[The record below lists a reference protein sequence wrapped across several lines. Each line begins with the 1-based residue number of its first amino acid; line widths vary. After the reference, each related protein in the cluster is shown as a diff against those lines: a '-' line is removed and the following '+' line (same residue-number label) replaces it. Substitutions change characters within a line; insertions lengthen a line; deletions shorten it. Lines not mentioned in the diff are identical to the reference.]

1 MKTFYRSILASAS
14 LAVCISVSAEDF
26 TLQKGEN
33 VFSPKDRIVNAT
45 YVAQKDGKVL
55 VQCTEVFGVTCDG
68 KEYDMEYTPASA
80 HGAYRYEVTTK
91 KGDVVL
97 VHTDFLWG
105 IPTKIYVEEAETG
118 LMGGD
123 AVFPLVVENSAP
135 TIGTEFTWSRAG
147 QLTFNFNKA
156 VTAKSVKFVANGVSY
171 NVDEVNLG
179 ANVGMN
185 IKNAI
190 ESATAD
196 GNLKKGD
203 KFKIRMEGVYE
214 IANPKNLYGG
224 NGIFEAEYIAPAVQ
238 GVLVDAQINGEQ
250 IVPNVASYT
259 LLSYYDAEG
268 EDGVIT
274 FEFDRKVKSVNNA
287 YLTMGNLDLSDAG
300 QYYREE
306 IKPVIDG
313 NKVTI
318 DLRGKLR
325 SMARMFPTYDP
336 ETAESSEMH
345 YFDAEHISLQLV
357 HVLDETGE
365 PFASPGSGSIGSY
378 AYVFNYKEI
387 QDNIV
392 MDGDN
397 CRENDIVENGQNIT
411 LWIDQK
417 LKEIEGVKV
426 TYYVIDE
433 SVEPD
438 ENGIPYYVVR
448 TIDVPAEAITE
459 LPDPDG
465 CVLSFNLPQMDGAA
479 NGQRVIATLSVKTM
493 NGMPHDLS
501 IKFWY
506 GELPTGISAAETSVE
521 TIGNGI
527 YDLSGRKVSVKAPG
541 MYIINGKKYIKK

>member
-1 MKTFYRSILASAS
+1 MKTLYRSIMAAAS
-14 LAVCISVSAEDF
+14 LAVCVSVNATDF
-26 TLQKGEN
+26 TLEKGRNELKP
-33 VFSPKDRIVNAT
+33 SDRIVNAT
-45 YVAQKDGKVL
+45 YTSGVNGKVL
-55 VQCTEVFGVTCDG
+55 IQATEVFNVTCNG
-68 KEYDMEYTPASA
+68 KTYDLQYTPASS
-80 HGAYRYEVTTK
+80 HGAYRYEVDVE
-91 KGDVVL
+91 KGQEVNVR
-97 VHTDFLWG
+97 TSFLWG
-105 IPTKIYVEEAETG
+105 IPTVIYVTEVAGG
-118 LMGGD
+118 LDG
-123 AVFPLVVENSAP
+123 AVMIPIEVENASP
-135 TIGTEFTWSRAG
+135 TIGEDFTWLRGG
-147 QLTFNFNKA
+147 QLTINFNKA
-156 VTAKSVKFVANGVSY
+156 VTLKSVKLVANGVGY
-171 NVDEVNLG
+171 DVDEVNLG
-179 ANVGMN
+179 VNVGMN

-190 ESATAD
+190 EQATQD

-203 KFKIRMEGVYE
+203 KFKIRMEGLCD
-214 IANPKNLYGG
+214 ATNAKNLYNGT
-224 NGIFEAEYIAPAVQ
+224 GIFEAEYVAPDIQ
-238 GVLVDAQINGEQ
+238 GKLVNASIGDKQ
-250 IVPNVASYT
+250 IVPNEASYT
-259 LLSYYDAEG
+259 FLSYYDEEG

-274 FEFDRKVKSVNNA
+274 FEFDRNVKSVNNA

-336 ETAESSEMH
+336 ETSSTSEMH
-345 YFDAEHISLQLV
+345 YFDAEHISLQITN
-357 HVLDETGE
+357 VLDETGV
-365 PFASPGSGSIGSY
+365 PFNSPGSGSIGSY

-397 CRENDIVENGQNIT
+397 CKENDIVENGQNIT